1 MMVNREELIK
11 ETKQKLLALAPIK
24 EEKFKV
30 MIEAAKILTEHMEHY
45 NPYNN
50 IHAKPIIVGG
60 LSVEIYTQNN
70 YTTRD
75 IDIVSSS
82 SIRLREDLKDMGF
95 DKSSRVFVLDELELV
110 IDVVDSE
117 LYGDYDKVLKLDLTE
132 ENGKKAYVYVISIED
147 IILDRLDGSE
157 HESNRYWGFNMLSR
171 YFDTVDLEYIK
182 SEVSNKYKS
191 TQEVFYSWLEVIE
204 KEKEKQ
210 KD

>member
-1 MMVNREELIK
+1 MTVSREELIK
-11 ETKQKLLALAPIK
+11 NTKQKLLALASIK
-24 EEKFKV
+24 EQKFKV
-30 MIEAAKILTEHMEHY
+30 MMEAAKILTEHMEHH
-45 NPYNN
+45 NPYNR
-50 IHAKPIIVGG
+50 IHAQPIIVGG

-95 DKSSRVFVLDELELV
+95 DKSSRVFVLEELELV

-117 LYGDYDKVLKLDLTE
+117 LYGDYDKVTKFQFID
-132 ENGKKAYVYVISIED
+132 ENGEEAYVYVISIED

-157 HESNRYWGFNMLSR
+157 HETNRYWGFNMLSR
-171 YFDTVDLEYIK
+171 YFHMVDLDYMK
-182 SEVSNKYKS
+182 KEVSTKYKS
-191 TQEVFYSWLEVIE
+191 TQEMFDSWVEVIE

-210 KD
+210 EE